1 MHAAQWDLMRPLTV
15 QPELFSGAVLLAPM
29 LSLERVSKKGLNP
42 YLRCAHAAA
51 LPSAWCNIGSTV
63 SA

>member
-1 MHAAQWDLMRPLTV
+1 MESTDCLTSLKRICSVHLHEPSVELTHLLTV

-42 YLRCAHAAA
+42 YLR
-51 LPSAWCNIGSTV
+51 
-63 SA
+63 